1 MRGGIKSRA
10 WEWYDFPMVEGASK
24 KELIYLDKMEIEDDA
39 SLLFHLPRR
48 YENFNLTPKDRF
60 FRFVNGEKAVFYGSL
75 ASAIHQQRFAKT
87 SKCTFYFHTSYGLD
101 VFFAAWNRPYL
112 SKVIKEGEFYT
123 LQGSYDEKNHCFN
136 LMAVKKGEL
145 EVRFIPVYSLP
156 DGFPEH
162 RFIRLIDLALER
174 GTPDIIP
181 LYLRE
186 KYRLPTRLEAFR
198 LCHHPHTMEELSAG
212 YRYFKYEE
220 ALLFSLRNAMSK
232 AKKEEIEKRGYPKVN
247 RPSLDRFLSSLPFS
261 LTPDQMT
268 ALEEALKDM
277 DSPHPMNRLLQ
288 GDVGT
293 GKTAVAAALMAANA
307 TRHKQSA
314 LMAPTEALAR
324 QHAKTLSA
332 FYGDHLKVALL
343 LGSTP
348 SAERHKILDGIE
360 DGSISVIVG
369 THALFSSPV
378 IYSKLGLV
386 IIDEQ
391 HKFGVQQRLAL
402 LSKGSEADLL
412 LMSATPIPRTLAL
425 TLYGDMDVSTLEVF
439 PSKKRQVETRLIPPR
454 DKSIKKSIDKTLEEG
469 GQIYAVAPQIED
481 DETPGFVSAK
491 KLYDAFE
498 KVYGEQVCLLHGKMK
513 PEEKEEALES
523 FVSGE
528 KKILVATSVIEV
540 GIDVPKARLLLVYE
554 ASHFSLSSLHQL
566 RGRIGRD
573 GHEALCL
580 LIERPE
586 DEESARKLEVLVSSN
601 DGFEISRADLSI
613 RGFGELSG
621 NRQSGLIDLRFASVV
636 DDYKMFQVAAKD
648 AKEIIASPS
657 RETAPLIR
665 LARQKAVGRG

>member
-1 MRGGIKSRA
+1 
-10 WEWYDFPMVEGASK
+10 MVEGASK
-24 KELIYLDKMEIEDDA
+24 KELLYLDKMGISDDE
-39 SLLFHLPRR
+39 SLLSHLPRR
-48 YENFNLTPKDRF
+48 YENFNLTPRDRF

-75 ASAIHQQRFAKT
+75 ASSIHQQRFAKA

-101 VFFAAWNRPYL
+101 VFFVAWNRPFL
-112 SKVIKEGEFYT
+112 SKVILEGEPYT
-123 LQGSYDEKNHCFN
+123 LQGSYDEKSHCFN
-136 LMAVKKGEL
+136 LLSVKKGEV
-145 EVRFIPVYSLP
+145 ETRFIPVYSLP
-156 DGFPEH
+156 EGFPEH
-162 RFIRLIDLALER
+162 RFVRLIDLALER
-174 GTPDIIP
+174 KAVGDIVP

-186 KYRLPTRLEAFR
+186 KYKLPTRLEAYR
-198 LCHHPHTMEELSAG
+198 LCHKPKGAEDLTAG

-232 AKKEEIEKRGYPKVN
+232 AKKEEVEKKGYLKIN
-247 RPSLDRFLSSLPFS
+247 RPSLERFLSSLPFS
-261 LTPDQMT
+261 LTDDQKK
-268 ALEEALKDM
+268 ALEEGLADM

-293 GKTAVAAALMAANA
+293 GKTLVAAALMAANA
-307 TRHKQSA
+307 TRFKQSA

-324 QHAKTLSA
+324 QHAKTLMG

-348 SAERHKILDGIE
+348 SSERKKILEGIE
-360 DGSISVIVG
+360 DGSVSVIVG

-378 IYSKLGLV
+378 LYSRLGLV

-439 PSKKRQVETRLIPPR
+439 PSKRRKVETRLVPPR
-454 DKSIKKSIDKTLEEG
+454 DKCIKESIDATLSDG
-469 GQIYAVAPQIED
+469 GEIYAVAPQIEG
-481 DETPGFVSAK
+481 EEAPGFVSAK
-491 KLYDAFE
+491 KLYEGFH
-498 KVYGEQVCLLHGKMK
+498 KVYGDQVALLHGKMSS
-513 PEEKEEALES
+513 EEKEEALQS

-586 DEESARKLEVLVSSN
+586 DEESQHKLDVLVGSD

-621 NRQSGLIDLRFASVV
+621 NRQSGLVDLCFASVV
-636 DDYKMFQVAAKD
+636 DDYRMFQVAAKD
-648 AKEIIASPS
+648 AKEILSSPS
-657 RETAPLIR
+657 RESAALIR
-665 LARQKAVGRG
+665 LARSKAVGRG

>member
-1 MRGGIKSRA
+1 MRGGIKSARRR
-10 WEWYDFPMVEGASK
+10 WYDSPMVEGASK
-24 KELIYLDKMEIEDDA
+24 KELLYLEKMEIGDDE
-39 SLLFHLPRR
+39 SLLSHLPRR
-48 YENFNLTPKDRF
+48 YENFTLTPRERF
-60 FRFVNGEKAVFYGSL
+60 FRFVNGEKGVFYGTL
-75 ASAIHQQRFAKT
+75 ASAIHQQRFAKA

-101 VFFAAWNRPYL
+101 LFFVAWNRPYL
-112 SKVIKEGEFYT
+112 GKVIQEGAFYT
-123 LQGSYDEKNHCFN
+123 LQGSYDEKGHCFN
-136 LMAVKKGEL
+136 LLSVKKGEV
-145 EVRFIPVYSLP
+145 ETRFIPVYSLP
-156 DGFPEH
+156 EGFPEH
-162 RFIRLIDLALER
+162 RFIRLVDLALER
-174 GTPDIIP
+174 GIPDIIP
-181 LYLRE
+181 LDLRE

-198 LCHHPHTMEELSAG
+198 LCHHPHDGEELSRG
-212 YRYFKYEE
+212 YRYLKYEE
-220 ALLFSLRNAMSK
+220 ALLFSLRNAMSR
-232 AKKEEIEKRGYPKVN
+232 AKKEEVKKRGYPKVN
-247 RPSLDRFLSSLPFS
+247 RPSLERFLATLPFP
-261 LTPDQMT
+261 LTADQKA
-268 ALEEALKDM
+268 ALEEGLADM
-277 DSPHPMNRLLQ
+277 DAPHPMNRLLQ

-293 GKTAVAAALMAANA
+293 GKTLVAAALMVANA
-307 TRHKQSA
+307 TRLKQSA

-324 QHAKTLSA
+324 QHAKTLSS
-332 FYGDHLKVALL
+332 FYGDHLKVGLL

-348 SAERHKILDGIE
+348 SSERREILKGIE

-378 IYSKLGLV
+378 VYSRLGLV

-402 LSKGSEADLL
+402 LSKGSDADLL

-439 PSKKRQVETRLIPPR
+439 PAKRRQVRTVLVPPR
-454 DKSIKKSIDKTLEEG
+454 DKSIRQSIDATLEEG

-491 KLYDAFE
+491 KLFE
-498 KVYGEQVCLLHGKMK
+498 GFRKVYGDQVVLLHGKMS
-513 PEEKEEALES
+513 PEEKEGALSS
-523 FVSGE
+523 FVTGE

-586 DEESARKLEVLVSSN
+586 DEETTRKLEVLVSSD
-601 DGFEISRADLSI
+601 DGFEISKADLSM

-621 NRQSGLIDLRFASVV
+621 NRQSGLVDLRFASVV
-636 DDYKMFQVAAKD
+636 DDYRMFQFAAKD
-648 AKEIIASPS
+648 AKELLASPS
-657 RETAPLIR
+657 RETQAL
-665 LARQKAVGRG
+665 LALAKEKAVGRG

>member
-1 MRGGIKSRA
+1 
-10 WEWYDFPMVEGASK
+10 MVSGASK
-24 KELIYLDKMEIEDDA
+24 KEALYLEKMEISDDE
-39 SLLFHLPRR
+39 SLLLHLPRR
-48 YENFNLTPKDRF
+48 YEDFNLTPRERF
-60 FRFVNGEKAVFYGSL
+60 FRFQNGEKAVFYGSL
-75 ASAIHQQRFAKT
+75 ASAIHQQRFAKA
-87 SKCTFYFHTSYGLD
+87 SRCTFYFHTSYGLD
-101 VFFAAWNRPYL
+101 VFFNAWNRPYL
-112 SKVIKEGEFYT
+112 NKVIQEGEFYT
-123 LQGSYDEKNHCFN
+123 LQGSYDEKGHCFN
-136 LMAVKKGEL
+136 LLSAKKGEL
-145 EVRFIPVYSLP
+145 ETKYLPVYSLP

-162 RFIRLIDLALER
+162 RFVRLVDLALER
-174 GTPDIIP
+174 GVPDIVP
-181 LYLRE
+181 AYLKA

-198 LCHHPHTMEELSAG
+198 LCHHPKTMDDLVAG

-220 ALLFSLRNAMSK
+220 ALLFSLRNALSK
-232 AKKEEIEKRGYPKVN
+232 AKKEEVTKQGYRKVN
-247 RPSLDRFLSSLPFS
+247 RESLERFLATLPFS
-261 LTPDQMT
+261 LTEDQRK
-268 ALEEALKDM
+268 ALEEGLGDM

-324 QHAKTLSA
+324 QHAKTLSS

-348 SAERHKILDGIE
+348 TSERKAILACIE
-360 DGSISVIVG
+360 SGEISVIVG

-378 IYSKLGLV
+378 LYSRLGLV

-439 PSKKRQVETRLIPPR
+439 PAKKRKVKTLLVPPK
-454 DKSIKKSIDKTLEEG
+454 DKVIKASIDKTLEEG

-481 DETPGFVSAK
+481 DERPGFISAK
-491 KLYDAFE
+491 KLYEGFR
-498 KVYGEQVCLLHGKMK
+498 KGYGDEVALLHGKMK
-513 PEEKEEALES
+513 PEEKEEALED
-523 FVSGE
+523 FVSE
-528 KKILVATSVIEV
+528 RKKILVATSVIEV
-540 GIDVPKARLLLVYE
+540 GIDVPKAHLLLVYE

-573 GHEALCL
+573 GHEATCL
-580 LIERPE
+580 LIEAPE
-586 DEESARKLEVLVSSN
+586 DEESQQKLEVLVESE
-601 DGFEISRADLSI
+601 DGFEISRRDLEI

-621 NRQSGLIDLRFASVV
+621 NKQSGLIDLRFASVV
-636 DDYKMFQVAAKD
+636 SDYRVFQSAAKD
-648 AKEIIASPS
+648 AKDILASPK
-657 RETAPLIR
+657 ENAALIG
-665 LARQKAVGRG
+665 LAKSKAVGRG

>member
-1 MRGGIKSRA
+1 
-10 WEWYDFPMVEGASK
+10 MVDGASK
-24 KELIYLDKMEIEDDA
+24 KELLYLDKMEISDDE
-39 SLLFHLPRR
+39 SLLLHLPRR
-48 YENFNLTPKDRF
+48 YENFTLTPRERF
-60 FRFVNGEKAVFYGSL
+60 FRFVNGEKGVFYGSL
-75 ASAIHQQRFAKT
+75 ASAIHQQRFARA
-87 SKCTFYFHTSYGLD
+87 SKCTFYFHTLYGLD
-101 VFFAAWNRPYL
+101 LFFVAWNRPYL
-112 SKVIKEGEFYT
+112 SKVIQEGEHYT

-136 LMAVKKGEL
+136 LLAVKKGEV
-145 EVRFIPVYSLP
+145 EIRFIPVYSLP

-162 RFIRLIDLALER
+162 RFVRLIDLALER
-174 GTPDIIP
+174 GVPDIIP
-181 LYLRE
+181 SYLRE
-186 KYRLPTRLEAFR
+186 KYRLPTRIEAFR
-198 LCHHPHTMEELSAG
+198 LCHHPRSMEEISAG

-232 AKKEEIEKRGYPKVN
+232 AKKQEIEKQGYPKVN
-247 RPSLDRFLSSLPFS
+247 RPSLDRFLASLPFA
-261 LTPDQMT
+261 LTQDQMT
-268 ALEEALKDM
+268 ALEEGLKDM

-324 QHAKTLSA
+324 QHAKTLIS
-332 FYGDHLKVALL
+332 FYGERLKVALL

-348 SAERHKILDGIE
+348 TSERKKILEGVE
-360 DGSISVIVG
+360 DGSISIIVG

-378 IYSKLGLV
+378 LYKRLGLV

-439 PSKKRQVETRLIPPR
+439 PSKRRQVETRLVPPR
-454 DKSIKKSIDKTLEEG
+454 DKCIKQSIDAVLSDG
-469 GQIYAVAPQIED
+469 GQIYAVAPQIEGE
-481 DETPGFVSAK
+481 ETPGFVSAK
-491 KLYDAFE
+491 KLYEGFE
-498 KVYGEQVCLLHGKMK
+498 KVYGDQVALLHGRMSS
-513 PEEKEEALES
+513 EEKEAALES

-586 DEESARKLEVLVSSN
+586 DEESQRKLDVLVSSN

-621 NRQSGLIDLRFASVV
+621 NKQSGLIDLRFASVV
-636 DDYKMFQVAAKD
+636 DDYRMFQAAAKD
-648 AKEIIASPS
+648 AKELLASKNP
-657 RETAPLIR
+657 EAATLLR

>member
-1 MRGGIKSRA
+1 MSGGIKMHPLG
-10 WEWYDFPMVEGASK
+10 WYDFPMVEGASA
-24 KELIYLDKMEIEDDA
+24 KENLYLDKMEISDDE
-39 SLLFHLPRR
+39 SLLSHLPRR
-48 YENFNLTPKDRF
+48 YENFNLTPRERF
-60 FRFVNGEKAVFYGSL
+60 FHFVNGEKAVFYGSL
-75 ASAIHQQRFAKT
+75 ASAIHQQRFAKA

-101 VFFAAWNRPYL
+101 MFFVAWNRPYL
-112 SKVIKEGEFYT
+112 SKVIQEGEFYT
-123 LQGSYDEKNHCFN
+123 LQGSYDEKGHCFN
-136 LMAVKKGEL
+136 LLSVKKGEM

-162 RFIRLIDLALER
+162 RFIRLIDLALKR
-174 GTPDIIP
+174 GIGDIIP
-181 LYLRE
+181 ARLRE
-186 KYRLPTRLEAFR
+186 KYRLPTRLEAYR
-198 LCHHPHTMEELSAG
+198 LCHHPKTMEELSAG

-220 ALLFSLRNAMSK
+220 ALVFSLRNALSK
-232 AKKEEIEKRGYPKVN
+232 AKKDEVEKRGYPKIN
-247 RPSLDRFLSSLPFS
+247 RPSLERFLASLPFS
-261 LTPDQMT
+261 LTEDQKT
-268 ALEEALKDM
+268 ALEEGIKDM

-293 GKTAVAAALMAANA
+293 GKTLVAASLMAANA
-307 TRHKQSA
+307 TRFKQSA

-324 QHAKTLSA
+324 QHAKTLA
-332 FYGDHLKVALL
+332 GFYGDHLKVALL

-348 SAERHKILDGIE
+348 SSERKAILQGIE

-369 THALFSSPV
+369 THALFSNPV
-378 IYSKLGLV
+378 VYSRLGLV

-439 PSKKRQVETRLIPPR
+439 PSKRRKVETRLVPPR
-454 DKSIKKSIDKTLEEG
+454 DKSIKSSIDATLKDG
-469 GQIYAVAPQIED
+469 GQIYAVAPQIEGE
-481 DETPGFVSAK
+481 ETPGFVSAK
-491 KLYDAFE
+491 KLYEGFY
-498 KVYGEQVCLLHGKMK
+498 KVYGDQVALLHGRMSS
-513 PEEKEEALES
+513 EEKEEALES

-586 DEESARKLEVLVSSN
+586 DEESQRKLDVLVGSD

-621 NRQSGLIDLRFASVV
+621 NKQSGLIDLRFASVV
-636 DDYKMFQVAAKD
+636 DDYRMFQVAAKD
-648 AKEIIASPS
+648 AKEILSSPS
-657 RETAPLIR
+657 KESAALMR
-665 LARQKAVGRG
+665 LVKAKAVGRG